1 MENFR
6 LKVFR
11 TVADEA
17 SFRRAAER
25 LHLSQPAVS
34 QQIQALEAQLGVAL
48 FDRGKGRV
56 RLTEAG
62 RALLPFARKGA
73 RLAEEAMAALDIAR
87 GETAG
92 TLRIGAS
99 LTVAQYILPRM
110 LGAFRELHP
119 RVELSLVSGNTENIL
134 AAVGGGAIDLG
145 IIEGPASSRE
155 VFRQRIL
162 EDRMVLIVGRK
173 YPWPPKAPVPLRALT
188 QVPLLMRERGSGS
201 RHVVELALRRAGLR
215 LKDLHV
221 AMDLDSIVAIISAVE
236 AGLGAGFVSEW
247 AIQKELRLST
257 VRVIPVKD
265 LDIRRDMTLI
275 RRFGPIPE
283 GPAGAFER
291 FALALADGSRK
302 PQ

>member
-6 LKVFR
+6 LTVFR
-11 TVADEA
+11 AVADQA
-17 SFRRAAER
+17 SFRKASEF

-34 QQIQALEAQLGVAL
+34 QQVQALEAELGVAL

-56 RLTEAG
+56 RLTDAG
-62 RALLPFARKGA
+62 AALLPYARRGA
-73 RLAEEAMAALDIAR
+73 RLAEEALAALDIAR

-110 LGAFRELHP
+110 LAAFRKLHP
-119 RVELSLVSGNTENIL
+119 RVDLAVTSGNTENIL
-134 AAVGGGAIDLG
+134 AALGRSDIDLG

-162 EDRMVLIVGRK
+162 EDRLVLIVGRK
-173 YPWPPKAPVPLRALT
+173 YPWPPKSPAPLRALT

-201 RHVVELALRRAGLR
+201 RRVVELALRRVGVR
-215 LKDLHV
+215 LKELRI

-236 AGLGAGFVSEW
+236 AELGAGFVSEW
-247 AIQKELRLST
+247 AIQKELRLGT
-257 VRVIPVKD
+257 VRVIPVEG

-275 RRFGPIPE
+275 RRFGPIHE

-291 FALALADGSRK
+291 FALAQAWGERKSR
-302 PQ
+302 